1 MAEKDQ
7 SAWLPEPPPP
17 RPARRDSAIEAALRK
32 FDGDEPAAAP
42 QRPRASWPSR
52 HPPAFAALVSATL
65 LVIVGVPAAII
76 GLRNAPSPSE
86 RPAPQVAMRDV
97 EPPAPLQSAA
107 PPAGTTTETPPSE
120 TKPAATAPEP
130 VTPSR
135 HAQPQLEAPA
145 AEVPPAIAPAAPVIA
160 AAPPPPAPPPPPPP
174 PPPAPQAVADAG
186 QAKAQ
191 NIIVTGSR
199 IAAGEMDEPSAAKV
213 ISPEQANARFLA
225 KLQAAVRSNNR
236 GAILRLV
243 GLPLRVNFAG
253 GGRVYR
259 DRKWIERDFD
269 QIFTAKVRNAI
280 LAQRPDR
287 LFVRDQGAMIGD
299 GEVWFR
305 ESCPNSG
312 CSPAG
317 PLRIVAINPRRRGGS
332 RRRAR

>member
-17 RPARRDSAIEAALRK
+17 RPARRDAAIEAALRK
-32 FDGDEPAAAP
+32 FDGSDEPAAAP

-52 HPPAFAALVSATL
+52 HRPAFAALVSATL
-65 LVIVGVPAAII
+65 LVIIGVPAAII

-86 RPAPQVAMRDV
+86 RPAPQVAMRNR

-107 PPAGTTTETPPSE
+107 PPAETTAEAPPSE
-120 TKPAATAPEP
+120 TKPAAAAPQPATA
-130 VTPSR
+130 SR
-135 HAQPQLEAPA
+135 QAQQQLEAPA
-145 AEVPPAIAPAAPVIA
+145 AEAPAIAPVAPVIA
-160 AAPPPPAPPPPPPP
+160 AAPPPPAPPPP

-191 NIIVTGSR
+191 NIVVTGSR
-199 IAAGEMDEPSAAKV
+199 IAESERDELSAAKA

-225 KLQAAVRSNNR
+225 KLQAAVHSNNR
-236 GAILRLV
+236 GAIVKLV

-253 GGRVYR
+253 GARVYR

-280 LAQRPDR
+280 LAQRSDR

-305 ESCPNSG
+305 ESCPIRA

-317 PLRIVAINPRRRGGS
+317 PLRIVAINP
-332 RRRAR
+332 